1 MHDSRKRTYYET
13 KPKDLKTMFKYESNS
28 KEDTKLS
35 KPQPFRKSDYHD
47 KWMRVAQSDY
57 GTERIGP
64 LGFASVRKD
73 DTVLVVP
80 CLYGNEC
87 HCVKYA
93 PNRSLVTVETI
104 SGYRSHLDTRL
115 LDLENPLQ
123 LVCRICPPSEQVK
136 LDKQTALLDHIKRVH
151 LSEKIRPLMNSRPPY
166 KCLFFSKCHYSSE
179 VSVNDV
185 INHILDPKATH
196 GSVNYLKL
204 LLSNFIETQPKM
216 TKEELGDDQIENG
229 KVLVIF

>member
-1 MHDSRKRTYYET
+1 MK
-13 KPKDLKTMFKYESNS
+13 F
-28 KEDTKLS
+28 
-35 KPQPFRKSDYHD
+35 
-47 KWMRVAQSDY
+47 
-57 GTERIGP
+57 
-64 LGFASVRKD
+64 
-73 DTVLVVP
+73 
-80 CLYGNEC
+80 
-87 HCVKYA
+87 A

-115 LDLENPLQ
+115 LDLDNPLQ
-123 LVCRICPPSEQVK
+123 LICRICPSSNQIK

-204 LLSNFIETQPKM
+204 LLSNFIETQQKFEK
-216 TKEELGDDQIENG
+216 TDDELGYDPIDSGKLMHFLNKTEYSFSPTLPENTMSIQRLRNP
-229 KVLVIF
+229 KKP